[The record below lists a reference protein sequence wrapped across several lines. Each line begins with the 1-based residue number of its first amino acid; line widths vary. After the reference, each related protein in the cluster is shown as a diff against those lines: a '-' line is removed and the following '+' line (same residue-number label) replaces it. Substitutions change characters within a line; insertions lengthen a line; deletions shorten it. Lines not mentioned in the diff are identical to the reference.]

1 MKKLDRRWS
10 IGIGVAVAFHV
21 FLAALIGVFG
31 ISYMEDVPEQIL
43 EVSIGG
49 GGGGSSSKSG
59 KAVNSSSSEEESF
72 TSSVMKSL
80 DDIID
85 PEKIVK
91 EEKAQEQPKAEEKKQ
106 DVDSNEK
113 APAGSSTVNRGSGD
127 GSGEGSGKG
136 SGQGSGEGSGKGS
149 GSGDGVGDGKGV
161 AVTPPRILKKAEPKY
176 PPIAR
181 KNDIEGTVYVKML
194 VGTNGLVEKAI
205 VARSSGN
212 DSLDNAA
219 VEVTYKWKFSP
230 AKDKY
235 GINSRCYITM
245 PIRFVLH

>member
-10 IGIGVAVAFHV
+10 IGIGVAVAFHI
-21 FLAALIGVFG
+21 FLAALIGIFG

-59 KAVNSSSSEEESF
+59 KAVSGVNNVEDSF
-72 TSSVMKSL
+72 TSVMKSL

-91 EEKAQEQPKAEEKKQ
+91 EEKPQEQPKSEVKKQ
-106 DVDSNEK
+106 DVDSHEK

-194 VGTNGLVEKAI
+194 VGTNGLVEKAV

-212 DSLDNAA
+212 DALDNSFICRCPKIPLITSAA
-219 VEVTYKWKFSP
+219 WCCS
-230 AKDKY
+230 
-235 GINSRCYITM
+235 G
-245 PIRFVLH
+245 

>member
-1 MKKLDRRWS
+1 MKKLDSRWS
-10 IGIGVAVAFHV
+10 IGIGAAVAFHI
-21 FLAALIGVFG
+21 FLAALIGIFG

-49 GGGGSSSKSG
+49 GGGGSSAKRG
-59 KAVNSSSSEEESF
+59 KAVNSSSSTEESF
-72 TSSVMKSL
+72 ASSVMKSL

-91 EEKAQEQPKAEEKKQ
+91 EEKPHEQPKAEVKNQTPDSTEK
-106 DVDSNEK
+106 V
-113 APAGSSTVNRGSGD
+113 PAGSTTVNRGSGD
-127 GSGEGSGKG
+127 GSGEANGKG

-149 GSGDGVGDGKGV
+149 GGGDGDGKGV

-181 KNDIEGTVYVKML
+181 KKNIEGTVYVKML
-194 VGTNGLVEKAI
+194 VGTNGKVEKAV

-212 DSLDNAA
+212 DALDNAA
-219 VEVTYKWKFSP
+219 VDVTYKWKFSP

-235 GINSRCYITM
+235 GIASRCYITM